1 MTSRDRRSG
10 GVALLIFLSACAATA
25 VAAAVVAVERA
36 SASRAAAAILSAAGS
51 DHVAAGL
58 VAAPTESIA
67 AEAQVYRLDPGLMA
81 IEPAAPRERQAHPR
95 TLRTFR
101 YLRAYPGAPPRV
113 PHGLTPKEFRTGAC
127 NTCHER
133 GGYSQRFAAYAPV
146 TPHPEWGFCLQC
158 HVGDDAITGISHPS
172 SDPNAR
178 CRQCHGPSG
187 PARQDTDAEV
197 DWRTTAWPPLARMS
211 PGHDPPTIPHDL
223 QFRGNCLACHAGPAA
238 VAEIRTAHPEW
249 TDCRQCHVT
258 REDDAG
264 MFTRPGQTVR
274 TGSRGAP

>member
-1 MTSRDRRSG
+1 MTSRDRRPG
-10 GVALLIFLSACAATA
+10 GVALFILLAGCAVTA
-25 VAAAVVAVERA
+25 VAAAVVAVERG
-36 SASRAAAAILSAAGS
+36 SASRAAAATASATGP

-58 VAAPTESIA
+58 LAAPTESIA
-67 AEAQVYRLDPGLMA
+67 AEAQVFRLNPDLMA
-81 IEPAAPRERQAHPR
+81 IEPAAPREREAHPR
-95 TLRTFR
+95 TLKTFR

-113 PHGLTPKEFRTGAC
+113 PHGLTPDEFRTGAC
-127 NTCHER
+127 KTCHER

-158 HVGDDAITGISHPS
+158 HVGDDAVTGISHPS

-187 PARQDTDAEV
+187 PARQDRDATV
-197 DWRTTAWPPLARMS
+197 DWRTTAWPQLPRITR
-211 PGHDPPTIPHDL
+211 GRNPPTIPHDL
-223 QFRGNCLACHAGPAA
+223 QSRGNCLACHAGPAA
-238 VAEIRTAHPEW
+238 VAEIRTAHPQW

-258 REDDAG
+258 READVG
-264 MFTRPGQTVR
+264 TFTRPGQTAG

>member
-1 MTSRDRRSG
+1 MTSRDRRTG
-10 GVALLIFLSACAATA
+10 GVTLLVFLSACAATA
-25 VAAAVVAVERA
+25 VAAAVVAVERT
-36 SASRAAAAILSAAGS
+36 STGRAAAATSSAGGPAP
-51 DHVAAGL
+51 DAAGL
-58 VAAPTESIA
+58 LSAPTESIA
-67 AEAQVYRLDPGLMA
+67 AEAQVFRLDPNLMA
-81 IEPAAPRERQAHPR
+81 IDPATPRERQAHPR

-113 PHGLTPKEFRTGAC
+113 PHGLTPDEFRTGAC

-158 HVGDDAITGISHPS
+158 HVGDDAVTGISHPS

-187 PARQDTDAEV
+187 PAREDTDAGV
-197 DWRTTAWPPLARMS
+197 DWRAAAWPPLARMS
-211 PGHDPPTIPHDL
+211 PGRNPPAIPHDL
-223 QFRGNCLACHAGPAA
+223 QVRGRCPACHAGPAA
-238 VAEIRTAHPEW
+238 VAEIRTGHPEW

-264 MFTRPGQTVR
+264 TFTRAGQPAG
-274 TGSRGAP
+274 TGSRGTP

>member
-1 MTSRDRRSG
+1 MTSRDRGPG
-10 GVALLIFLSACAATA
+10 GVALLIFLSGCAVTA
-25 VAAAVVAVERA
+25 VAAAVVAVDRA
-36 SASRAAAAILSAAGS
+36 SASRVAAAISSAAGP

-58 VAAPTESIA
+58 LAAPTESIA
-67 AEAQVYRLDPGLMA
+67 AEAKVFRLTPDLLA
-81 IEPAAPRERQAHPR
+81 IDPAAPRERQAHPR

-113 PHGLTPKEFRTGAC
+113 PHGLTPDEFRTGAC
-127 NTCHER
+127 NTCHAR

-146 TPHPEWGFCLQC
+146 TPHAEWGFCLQC
-158 HVGDDAITGISHPS
+158 HVGDDAVTGISHPS

-187 PARQDTDAEV
+187 PARQDTDASV
-197 DWRTTAWPPLARMS
+197 DWRTTVWPRLARMS
-211 PGHDPPTIPHDL
+211 PDRNPPTIPHDL

-264 MFTRPGQTVR
+264 VFTRPGQTAG
-274 TGSRGAP
+274 TGRRGAP